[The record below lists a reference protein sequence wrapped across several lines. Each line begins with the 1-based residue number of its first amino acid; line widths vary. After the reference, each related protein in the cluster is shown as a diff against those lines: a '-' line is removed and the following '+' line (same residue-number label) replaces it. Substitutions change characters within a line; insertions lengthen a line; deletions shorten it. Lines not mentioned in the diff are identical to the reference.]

1 MKYWIDKKTAGH
13 YLQMPQYD
21 ILLLLYCSFIVMS
34 ATPDKDR

>member
-1 MKYWIDKKTAGH
+1 MKYWIDKNTAGH

-21 ILLLLYCSFIVMS
+21 ILLLYCSFIVMS